1 MSLSPWI
8 EELRLPFHIYIINY
22 DITLF
27 LNDISNLKKKMIK
40 MKISVSYARSIE
52 KQKEKSDGINDKLEI
67 IG

>member
-1 MSLSPWI
+1 
-8 EELRLPFHIYIINY
+8 
-22 DITLF
+22 
-27 LNDISNLKKKMIK
+27 MIK

>member
-1 MSLSPWI
+1 MI
-8 EELRLPFHIYIINY
+8 
-22 DITLF
+22 F
-27 LNDISNLKKKMIK
+27 LILKKKMIK